1 MGHSNWYICV
11 WDESTMQV
19 IYEGW
24 HDRYLTLKLQLFVIT
39 VNSLNKSLVQFDNYT
54 LLFLKLILI
63 ADFEKF
69 NFFDK

>member
-24 HDRYLTLKLQLFVIT
+24 YDRYLTSKLQLFVIT

-63 ADFEKF
+63 GDFEKF
-69 NFFDK
+69 NFF

>member
-69 NFFDK
+69 NFF